1 MLSNG
6 LSSRHIGDVQRYH
19 IWPTVQKQNV
29 GHHTFNVLRIYIEMF
44 GSPPSNV
51 TVAIVYHDAGELGTG
66 DIPFDAKRANPDL
79 AQVAE
84 RIDSETAFEVSA
96 GKYHDGLVSTE
107 EAVKIKCADLIEMLE
122 FAIEEMRLGNVHYG
136 WQIAEKIIPAVRV
149 LMNKNMD
156 MFSQYNTDYFNDRA
170 QMARQLGGKK

>member
-1 MLSNG
+1 MLGNG
-6 LSSRHIGDVQRYH
+6 LNSRHIGDVQRYH

-44 GSPPSNV
+44 GAPNPNV

-84 RIDSETAFEVSA
+84 RIDSEVAYTVSNGLYHEGIVTA
-96 GKYHDGLVSTE
+96 E
-107 EAVKIKCADLIEMLE
+107 EAAKIKCADLVEMLE

-136 WQIAEKIIPAVRV
+136 WQIAEKIIPAVSV
-149 LMNKNMD
+149 LLNKNLD
-156 MFSQYNTDYFNDRA
+156 VFSLSQTNYFYERVNI
-170 QMARQLGGKK
+170 ARQLGGKK